1 MQIPTEGT
9 GNRFCSKCT
18 EGTLAVS
25 RGVSEIHVHWP
36 GRSMEYPLR
45 FVLADVQAAGFTPE
59 RMELEP
65 VALFAAT

>member
-1 MQIPTEGT
+1 
-9 GNRFCSKCT
+9 
-18 EGTLAVS
+18 
-25 RGVSEIHVHWP
+25 
-36 GRSMEYPLR
+36 MEYPLR